1 MLITPIIKSLKSAW
15 VELLQGNTI
24 LKTLDGDL
32 SDYRT
37 KPDHWAAERWTSL
50 RSYGLFNE
58 LLKGT
63 ELARN
68 IKAPD
73 LFKCSDAFFR
83 KISGNYGKRSFVLSK
98 LASDIRGKMA
108 RVLMWPQFSF
118 DPSGKKIGPVE
129 AQVAPPPHI
138 GNGVS
143 TWGRI
148 ITPHRS
154 AEHGFA
160 PVLATL

>member
-1 MLITPIIKSLKSAW
+1 MPIEPIIKSFKSAADDA
-15 VELLQGNTI
+15 LR
-24 LKTLDGDL
+24 TLDGNL
-32 SDYRT
+32 SEYRD
-37 KPDHWAAERWTSL
+37 KPDHWAAERWVSM

-83 KISGNYGKRSFVLSK
+83 KISGSYGKRSFTLSK
-98 LASDIRGKMA
+98 LTSDIRGKMA
-108 RVLMWPQFSF
+108 RVLIWSNFF
-118 DPSGKKIGPVE
+118 DPKGKRIPNTE
-129 AQVAPPPHI
+129 ARVAPPPHI